1 MSEAP
6 IVRVQRIMPAPPEV
20 VFDEWLDPE
29 AMGEWM
35 CPRPVRCV
43 AVTIEARVG
52 GNVRLDVDDSGT
64 SVLISGRF
72 LAIDRPHALR
82 LTWSNSNWQD
92 PTTVSIVDVAFEPF
106 GEDETLMSIE
116 HSLLPP
122 AEFDG
127 FHNGWTLTFEQLAAF
142 LKSGRKS
149 RG

>member
-1 MSEAP
+1 MSDAP

-20 VFDEWLDPE
+20 VFDEWLDPK
-29 AMGEWM
+29 AMEEWM

-64 SVLISGRF
+64 SVLIAGRF

-116 HSLLPP
+116 HSLMPP
-122 AEFDG
+122 EEFDG
-127 FHNGWTLTFEQLAAF
+127 FHDGWTLTFEQLAAF

-149 RG
+149 QG

>member
-1 MSEAP
+1 MSDAP

-29 AMGEWM
+29 AMEEWM

-52 GNVRLDVDDSGT
+52 GNVRFDVDDSGT
-64 SVLISGRF
+64 SVLIAGRF
-72 LAIDRPHALR
+72 LAIDRPRALR

-92 PTTVSIVDVAFEPF
+92 PTTVSIVNVAFEPF

-116 HSLLPP
+116 HSLMPP
-122 AEFDG
+122 EEFDG
-127 FHNGWTLTFEQLAAF
+127 FHNGWTLTVEQLAAF
-142 LKSGRKS
+142 LKSRRKPQ
-149 RG
+149 G